1 VIVRRRLSTVLSSR
15 SFALALLLGA
25 LVVLAVPAL
34 AAAAEFKVNGTGDSG
49 ELPAQEACK
58 TGVGECT
65 LRAAIADANTASDLD
80 EITFGSTFNGGSGST
95 IALGSTLSIS
105 QPVKI
110 LDSVIGGV
118 PDAKVNVSGSAISIS
133 NTATGTVVE
142 GLGIEATAIGIQILG
157 DVGAKVIDNS
167 ISGAQAAIEVN
178 PGSVNTGSNLIEG
191 NVIHVPAEFKFGIS
205 LQAGANRIFGNE
217 IEGSGC
223 CYTGIW
229 AEGSS
234 SGNQIGGDTAESEN
248 VITGFDNGSIR
259 ITAAGNEVG
268 RNRGSGNGEFLHAAG
283 STPAPTIVSAQQPKV
298 TGTAEPGATVRVFIT
313 QSEFLNEIEGF
324 AGQATADLSGK
335 WEVGL
340 ATVPVGR
347 LITATETLAGE
358 TSGLSAT
365 TAVTVEPEKEKETGG
380 GGEPGGGESGSG
392 GGSNGGDPSSGGS
405 SSGGSSAGASTPIT
419 SSAPPAKV
427 APKVTITKGP
437 AKSSKPTT
445 AKFKFTATPPT
456 GAKFECKL
464 DGKKFAKCSAPKTYK
479 RLKPGKHTLQVRA
492 IASGLTGAAAKFKF
506 TVKP

>member
-1 VIVRRRLSTVLSSR
+1 MVLALRRIA
-15 SFALALLLGA
+15 ALASVIA
-25 LVVLAVPAL
+25 ATLVVPSLAS
-34 AAAAEFKVNGTGDSG
+34 AAEFEVNGTGDSG
-49 ELPAQEACK
+49 EAAAKVACE

-65 LRAAIADANTASDLD
+65 LRAAIADANAASDLD
-80 EITFGSTFNGGSGST
+80 EIIFGSTFTGGPGST

-105 QPVKI
+105 QPVEI

-118 PDAKVNVSGSAISIS
+118 PDAKVHVSGAAITVS
-133 NTATGTVVE
+133 NTATGTVVK

-191 NVIHVPAEFKFGIS
+191 NVIHVPAEFKFGITV
-205 LQAGANRIFGNE
+205 QAGANRIFGNE

-268 RNRGSGNGEFLHAAG
+268 RNRGSGGSEFLHAAG
-283 STPAPTIVSAQQPKV
+283 STPAPTITAAEQPKV
-298 TGTAEPGATVRVFIT
+298 TGTAEPGATVRVFT
-313 QSEFLNEIEGF
+313 THGEFLNEIEGF
-324 AGQATADLSGK
+324 VGKATAGLDGK
-335 WEVGL
+335 WEASLAGVTVGAL
-340 ATVPVGR
+340 V
-347 LITATETLAGE
+347 TATQTLAGD

-365 TAVTVEPEKEKETGG
+365 SAVTPEPEKEKETGG
-380 GGEPGGGESGSG
+380 GGEPGGGGSG
-392 GGSNGGDPSSGGS
+392 GGGDSNGGNSSSGGS
-405 SSGGSSAGASTPIT
+405 SSGGSTVGGSTSVT
-419 SSAPPAKV
+419 SSAPSAKV

-437 AKSSKPTT
+437 AKSSKSTT
-445 AKFKFTATPPT
+445 AKFKFKFTATAAA

-464 DGKKFAKCSAPKTYK
+464 DAAKWAKCKSPKTYK
-479 RLKPGKHTLQVRA
+479 KLKPGRHTFQVRA
-492 IASGLTGAAAKFKF
+492 IAGGLTGAAAKFKF
-506 TVKP
+506 TIQR

>member
-1 VIVRRRLSTVLSSR
+1 VTVTFRRILA
-15 SFALALLLGA
+15 FALAIAVLF
-25 LVVLAVPAL
+25 VVPSLAS
-34 AAAAEFKVNGTGDSG
+34 AAEFEVNGTGDSG
-49 ELPAQEACK
+49 ESAAKVACE

-65 LRAAIADANTASDLD
+65 LRAAIADANVVSDLD
-80 EITFGSTFNGGSGST
+80 EITFGTIFKGGPGST
-95 IALGSTLSIS
+95 ISLGSTLSIS
-105 QPVKI
+105 QPVEI

-118 PDAKVNVSGSAISIS
+118 PDAKVHVSGGAISIS
-133 NTATGTVVE
+133 NTATGTVVK

-157 DVGAKVIDNS
+157 DVGAEVIDNS

-191 NVIHVPAEFKFGIS
+191 NKIHVPSEFKFGIA
-205 LQAGANRIFGNE
+205 LQAGANRMFGNE

-268 RNRGSGNGEFLHAAG
+268 RNRGSGGSEFLHAAG
-283 STPAPTIVSAQQPKV
+283 STPAPTIAAAQQPKV
-298 TGTAEPGATVRVFIT
+298 TGTAEPGATVRVFKT
-313 QSEFLNEIEGF
+313 HSEFLNEIEGF
-324 AGQATADLSGK
+324 VGKATAGSDGK
-335 WEVGL
+335 WEASLAGVTVGAL
-340 ATVPVGR
+340 V
-347 LITATETLAGE
+347 TATETLNGE

-365 TAVTVEPEKEKETGG
+365 TAVTPEPEKEKETGG
-380 GGEPGGGESGSG
+380 GGGEPGGGGSGSG
-392 GGSNGGDPSSGGS
+392 GGSNGGNPSSGGS
-405 SSGGSSAGASTPIT
+405 SSGGSSTGGSTPVT
-419 SSAPPAKV
+419 TSAPPAKV

-437 AKSSKPTT
+437 AKSSKATT
-445 AKFKFTATPPT
+445 AKFKFTATPAT

-464 DGKKFAKCSAPKTYK
+464 DNAKWAKCTSPKTYK
-479 RLKPGKHTLQVRA
+479 KLKPGKHTVQARA
-492 IASGLTGAAAKFKF
+492 TAGGLTGPATKFKF

>member
-1 VIVRRRLSTVLSSR
+1 VVITFRRILA
-15 SFALALLLGA
+15 FALAIA
-25 LVVLAVPAL
+25 VIFVVPSLAS
-34 AAAAEFKVNGTGDSG
+34 AAEFEVNGTGDSG
-49 ELPAQEACK
+49 EAAAKVACE

-65 LRAAIADANTASDLD
+65 LRAAIADGNAASNLD
-80 EITFGSTFNGGSGST
+80 EITFGPTFDGGSGST

-105 QPVKI
+105 QPVEI
-110 LDSVIGGV
+110 LDSIIGGV
-118 PDAKVNVSGSAISIS
+118 PDATVHVSGSAISIT
-133 NTATGTVVE
+133 NTATGTVVK

-191 NVIHVPAEFKFGIS
+191 NKIHVPAEFKFGIA

-229 AEGSS
+229 VEGSS
-234 SGNQIGGDTAESEN
+234 SGNQVGGDTAESEN

-268 RNRGSGNGEFLHAAG
+268 RNRGSGGSEFLHAAG
-283 STPAPTIVSAQQPKV
+283 STPAPTITAAEQPKV
-298 TGTAEPGATVRVFIT
+298 TGTAEPGATVRVFTT

-324 AGQATADLSGK
+324 VGKATAGFDGK
-335 WEVGL
+335 WEASLVG
-340 ATVPVGR
+340 VPAGTLV
-347 LITATETLAGE
+347 TATETLNGE

-365 TAVTVEPEKEKETGG
+365 SAVTPEPEKEKETGG
-380 GGEPGGGESGSG
+380 GGEPGGGGSGSG

-405 SSGGSSAGASTPIT
+405 SNGGSTAGGSTPVT
-419 SSAPPAKV
+419 TSAPPAKV

-437 AKSSKPTT
+437 AKSSKATT
-445 AKFKFTATPPT
+445 AKFRFTATPAT

-464 DGKKFAKCSAPKTYK
+464 DSAKWAKCTSPKTYK
-479 RLKPGKHTLQVRA
+479 KLKPGKHTFQVRA
-492 IASGLTGAAAKFKF
+492 VAGGLTGPATKFKF
-506 TVKP
+506 TVKA